1 MKYISILLTL
11 LLAAACTS
19 NYNGPRKLVW
29 SDEFDKPGLPD
40 DSKWSF
46 DTNGNASGWGNNEW
60 QYYTAK
66 KIENAVVEDGM
77 LHIKAITESIS
88 DKQYSSARLVTKGK
102 GDWLYGRIEVR
113 AKLPGARGIWPAIWM
128 LPTDWTYGGW
138 PKSGEIDIMEHVG
151 YMPDSIFAS
160 VHTESYNH
168 VIRTQRTKGFHLS
181 NLHKRFHVYA
191 LEWDAQTVSVF
202 VDNTLFFTFKK
213 EAGDYKVWPFDQ
225 KFHLLLNVAVGGNWG
240 AVQGVD
246 ATAFPQEM
254 IVDYVRVYQ

>member
-1 MKYISILLTL
+1 MKYLIIGLTL
-11 LLAAACTS
+11 LLSFACSS
-19 NYNGPRKLVW
+19 NKGGSRKLVW

-151 YMPDSIFAS
+151 YICLTRF
-160 VHTESYNH
+160 
-168 VIRTQRTKGFHLS
+168 
-181 NLHKRFHVYA
+181 LHPS
-191 LEWDAQTVSVF
+191 TP
-202 VDNTLFFTFKK
+202 
-213 EAGDYKVWPFDQ
+213 KV
-225 KFHLLLNVAVGGNWG
+225 
-240 AVQGVD
+240 
-246 ATAFPQEM
+246 T
-254 IVDYVRVYQ
+254 IT

>member
-1 MKYISILLTL
+1 MKYLTILLTL
-11 LLAAACTS
+11 ILAVACSS
-19 NYNGPRKLVW
+19 NNTGSRKLVW

-40 DSKWSF
+40 ESKWSY
-46 DTNGNASGWGNNEW
+46 DTDGNATGWGNNEW
-60 QYYTAK
+60 QFYTIK
-66 KIENAVVEDGM
+66 KSENAFVKDGM
-77 LHIKAITESIS
+77 LHIRAVRESIS

-128 LPTDWTYGGW
+128 LPTDWAYGGW

-151 YMPDSIFAS
+151 FMPDSVFAS

-168 VIRTQRTKGFHLS
+168 VIGTQRTKGYHLRS
-181 NLHKRFHVYA
+181 APSRFHVYA
-191 LEWDAQTVSVF
+191 LEWDVETIKAY
-202 VDNTLFFTFKK
+202 VDNDLYLTFKK
-213 EAGDYKVWPFDQ
+213 EAGDSKVWPFDK

-246 ATAFPQEM
+246 PDAFPQEM
-254 IVDYVRVYQ
+254 IVDYVRIYQ